1 MHCDVAVALQ
11 NMLPILLKA
20 KLTTLAMAGLTSSAA
35 PAPLPSS
42 PVAMVVAGHAVS
54 PVEVRLW
61 DENEYQA
68 GTIAIWRDGS
78 TDPQTTAEV
87 KRLFRCRT
95 THRQKLMAKKTLAM
109 LADVQDHYPGKT
121 IEYVS
126 GFRLGRNE
134 SMTSPHRDARALD
147 FRIRGVPLKE
157 IRDYVWKT
165 YTQVGVGWYPS
176 EQFIHIDT
184 RPKMHD
190 TSWTFL
196 HGVNHYHP
204 AWAELD
210 RMPPKPATIVAGAG
224 T

>member
-1 MHCDVAVALQ
+1 
-11 NMLPILLKA
+11 MLPIILKA
-20 KLTTLAMAGLTSSAA
+20 RLTTMAMAGLTSAAA
-35 PAPLPSS
+35 PTALPSS
-42 PVAMVVAGHAVS
+42 QVAMVVAGNAVS
-54 PVEVRLW
+54 PVEVKLY
-61 DENEYQA
+61 DETEYQA

-78 TDPQTTAEV
+78 MDEATTAEV

-95 THRQKLMAKKTLAM
+95 THRQKLLAQKTLAM

-147 FRIRGVPLKE
+147 FRIRGVPLKN

-165 YTQVGVGWYPS
+165 YSQVGVGWYPS

-184 RPKMHD
+184 RPSDM
-190 TSWTFL
+190 TWTFL

-204 AWAELD
+204 AWAELA
-210 RMPPKPATIVAGAG
+210 REPRPVVASHQAG
-224 T
+224 S